1 MTTIADVA
9 LPIEERWGIKRCR
22 YATEG
27 ASAGRVCIA
36 TGTHGDEMMGQLI
49 VYRIEQRIAA
59 NPNALNG
66 VVDFYPMLNPL
77 GLDIAHR
84 MVPSATRL
92 DMNRAFPGSP
102 DGTPL
107 EYLCWQIIQD
117 MSGADLVLDIH
128 ASARNKSE
136 LYEVRVSAKDADR
149 LIPRVR
155 ALRPQLIWVYPDKG
169 SFSASL
175 TGALCDA
182 GTDAV
187 ILEAD
192 ERRRMPQEIAE
203 MVIEG
208 IFCKLREMGI
218 WTGEA
223 QNAPTQSEAIPT
235 VLSQEDV
242 CRVACEY
249 PGVYVPEDF
258 LGTHVQAGQVL
269 GTVIDALEGVAREE
283 IKAPCSGLV
292 FSQRSYS
299 AVSPGTLIARYYGAD
314 DTAGIHRT
322 YGLMTVGTQAAS
334 ALFMLIALLSPEAVV
349 RLFSSDAET
358 ITLGASYLRIIAIS
372 YPFLALTRGGGTLLQ
387 STGRVM
393 IPFVGSLISV
403 AVNIVLNAL
412 LIFGLCGFPAL
423 GVQGA
428 AIASLIS
435 AIVNALVVY
444 GAGLAKKTLLR
455 TGLSALRG
463 ITGSFIRDFAVVST
477 PAMLNETMWALGN
490 LMYSSVYGHM
500 GTGAYASI
508 TGVRTI
514 EELMSVAVMGLCSS

>member
-1 MTTIADVA
+1 MKKTPPGFTRTLLSIAIPVTLQNLLASSFTLIDTLMIGVLGDMPLAAVGMAGKWTWFLTIVFFGFAS
-9 LPIEERWGIKRCR
+9 
-22 YATEG
+22 G
-27 ASAGRVCIA
+27 ASVFIA
-36 TGTHGDEMMGQLI
+36 Q
-49 VYRIEQRIAA
+49 
-59 NPNALNG
+59 
-66 VVDFYPMLNPL
+66 
-77 GLDIAHR
+77 
-84 MVPSATRL
+84 
-92 DMNRAFPGSP
+92 
-102 DGTPL
+102 
-107 EYLCWQIIQD
+107 
-117 MSGADLVLDIH
+117 
-128 ASARNKSE
+128 
-136 LYEVRVSAKDADR
+136 
-149 LIPRVR
+149 
-155 ALRPQLIWVYPDKG
+155 
-169 SFSASL
+169 
-175 TGALCDA
+175 
-182 GTDAV
+182 
-187 ILEAD
+187 
-192 ERRRMPQEIAE
+192 
-203 MVIEG
+203 
-208 IFCKLREMGI
+208 
-218 WTGEA
+218 
-223 QNAPTQSEAIPT
+223 
-235 VLSQEDV
+235 
-242 CRVACEY
+242 
-249 PGVYVPEDF
+249 
-258 LGTHVQAGQVL
+258 
-269 GTVIDALEGVAREE
+269 
-283 IKAPCSGLV
+283 
-292 FSQRSYS
+292 
-299 AVSPGTLIARYYGAD
+299 YYGAD

-322 YGLMTVGTQAAS
+322 YGVMTIARRAAS
-334 ALFMLIALLSPEAVV
+334 ALFMLIALLFPEAVV

-508 TGVRTI
+508 TVVRTI
-514 EELMSVAVMGLCSS
+514 EELMSVASWGFAPPAR